1 MRTPDFI
8 QRRVVA
14 PIRRLVLTGVTP
26 RRIAFSVA
34 TGTIVGIFPLLGTT
48 TALCVG
54 LSLAFRLNMV
64 AMQAFNWLVAGMQ
77 LLLILPFIRLGEK
90 LYHAAP
96 LPLRPDEIESLFRE
110 GFLHAVRTLG
120 MSLVH
125 AVSGWV
131 SVAPL
136 IFVVTYATA
145 LHVVRRM
152 PDRLNAASEAGL

>member
-8 QRRVVA
+8 QGRVIT
-14 PIRRLVLTGVTP
+14 PIRRLILTGVTP
-26 RRIAFSVA
+26 RRIALSIA

-77 LLLILPFIRLGEK
+77 LLLILPFIRLGER
-90 LYHAAP
+90 LYHTAP
-96 LPLRPDEIESLFRE
+96 LPLRPDEIEILFRE
-110 GFLHAVRTLG
+110 GFLHASRTLG

-125 AVSGWV
+125 AVSGWM

-136 IFVVTYATA
+136 IFAATYFAS
-145 LHVVRRM
+145 LHIVRRM
-152 PDRLNAASEAGL
+152 PGRLNVASGAGL